1 MNVIPITSSVR
12 TILSCCAVTMLALLA
27 IGTLVPSRSEARD
40 IGPDADFCSAI
51 NSTPPGEEVVLA
63 PGEYQGPCAI
73 RQGGERG
80 MPLVIRAAD
89 PKRRPR
95 IVYGGT
101 TANVLEVKASHVTIR
116 GLEFAATQQDVDV
129 VRIFKANNVTV
140 EDCVFTGV
148 GGIAVV
154 ANHSSLHGLVVRQNV
169 IRDSQA
175 TAMYF
180 GCHDG
185 SACSITGIV
194 IEGNFIDGVTAP
206 EPQVGYGIEIKLNSV
221 AVIRDNI
228 VMNTKGPGIMVY
240 GSRNPA
246 EVNLVERNLTMGS
259 RTSSGILVGGGPV
272 IVRNNISVANEEAG
286 IGLED
291 YKKRGLLRSVAVVNN
306 TLYKNKAGAIV
317 LPEAGFSG
325 VILLNNA
332 AHAGAAPRA
341 FPPARTGVRM
351 GGNIDCTAM
360 ACFGDPE
367 QQDFSPHAASFLR
380 GAGVLWG
387 DPALM
392 PREDFF
398 GNRRS
403 SPPTAGAIERPSGP
417 IPLRAQQ

>member
-1 MNVIPITSSVR
+1 MKVTGFIRENAKLRRIGLAKLV
-12 TILSCCAVTMLALLA
+12 LLAVTALAPALA
-27 IGTLVPSRSEARD
+27 AARD
-40 IGPDADFCSAI
+40 IGPDSDLCSVI

-63 PGEYQGPCAI
+63 PGQYQGPCAI

-101 TANVLEVKASHVTIR
+101 SANVLEVRASNVTIR
-116 GLEFAATQQDVDV
+116 GLEFAATQPDVDA
-129 VRIFKANNVTV
+129 VRIYKANNVTV
-140 EDCVFTGV
+140 EDCLFTGL

-154 ANHSSLHGLVVRQNV
+154 ANHSSLRGLVVRQNV

-185 SACSITGIV
+185 AACTITGIV

-206 EPQVGYGIEIKLNSV
+206 EPQIGYGMEVKLNSM
-221 AVIRDNI
+221 AIIRDNI

-246 EVNLVERNLTMGS
+246 EVSVVERNLTIGS
-259 RTSSGILVGGGPV
+259 RMSSGILVGGGPA
-272 IVRNNISVANEEAG
+272 IVRNNISVENEEAG

-291 YKKRGLLRSVAVVNN
+291 YKNRGLLRGIAVVNN
-306 TLYKNKAGAIV
+306 TLYRNKTGGIV

-325 VILLNNA
+325 ITILNNA
-332 AHAGAAPRA
+332 AHAGLAPRA
-341 FPPARTGVRM
+341 FPQARAGVRL
-351 GGNIDCTAM
+351 GGNIDCTPM
-360 ACFGDPE
+360 ACFGNPE
-367 QQDFSPHAASFLR
+367 QQDYSPHAGSLLR
-380 GAGVLWG
+380 GAGVPWG
-387 DPALM
+387 DPAWM

-398 GNRRS
+398 GNRRA
-403 SPPTAGAIERPSGP
+403 SPPTVGAIEKPSGP
-417 IPLRAQQ
+417 IPLKAQQ